1 MPPCF
6 QRNKMQFD
14 LNFLIWI
21 QQNLRS
27 ALLDGAMVFVS
38 TIGNA
43 GMVWLAAS
51 VALICTRRYRKYGLV
66 LVGALALGYLAGD
79 VLIKNLVCR
88 PRPFTEVGGLE
99 LLIPPPASF
108 SFPSGHTLSSFAAAT
123 VLFAANRRFGAA
135 AYLLAALIAF
145 SRMYLFVHYPT
156 DVLVGLICGIAVA
169 CVALWT
175 ARLVER
181 YILYRRGS

>member
-1 MPPCF
+1 
-6 QRNKMQFD
+6 MQFD

-99 LLIPPPASF
+99 LLIPPPDSF

-135 AYLLAALIAF
+135 AYLLAAPPAQSVSAPLPRAGMLSSPAKSGMIF
-145 SRMYLFVHYPT
+145 TKLPETTFRNP
-156 DVLVGLICGIAVA
+156 
-169 CVALWT
+169 
-175 ARLVER
+175 
-181 YILYRRGS
+181 

>member
-1 MPPCF
+1 
-6 QRNKMQFD
+6 MQFD

-66 LVGALALGYLAGD
+66 LVGALAEIL
-79 VLIKNLVCR
+79 
-88 PRPFTEVGGLE
+88 
-99 LLIPPPASF
+99 F
-108 SFPSGHTLSSFAAAT
+108 SDR
-123 VLFAANRRFGAA
+123 N
-135 AYLLAALIAF
+135 
-145 SRMYLFVHYPT
+145 
-156 DVLVGLICGIAVA
+156 
-169 CVALWT
+169 
-175 ARLVER
+175 
-181 YILYRRGS
+181 

>member
-1 MPPCF
+1 
-6 QRNKMQFD
+6 MQFD

-43 GMVWLAAS
+43 GMVWLVAS
-51 VALICTRRYRKYGLV
+51 AALICTRRYRKYGLV
-66 LVGALALGYLAGD
+66 LVGALVLGYLVGD

-88 PRPFTEVGGLE
+88 PRPFTEVSGLE
-99 LLIPPPASF
+99 LLILPPNSF

-123 VLFAANRRFGAA
+123 VLFAANRRFGTA

-145 SRMYLFVHYPT
+145 SRMYLFVHYLT
-156 DVLVGLICGIAVA
+156 DILAGMLCGIAVA
-169 CVALWT
+169 CMALWA
-175 ARLVER
+175 ARMVEHH
-181 YILYRRGS
+181 ILYRRGS